1 MKKILLLC
9 LLASIVLGSCTKKAN
24 NETGATTTTNIMS
37 IGAGMYSVHK
47 VPADDPK
54 GEVMIDFEMKAD
66 GTAQIVYNAYQTSNT
81 YNCKLVGKDDKTSDL
96 VFESFGQCLVEPQN
110 KKGDIIATVTKISE
124 DKIEIL
130 WGTEKFVLEK
140 AK

>member
-1 MKKILLLC
+1 MMLVSCAKK
-9 LLASIVLGSCTKKAN
+9 VN
-24 NETGATTTTNIMS
+24 NETATTPTTTTETTNVVS

-54 GEVMIDFEMKAD
+54 GEVMIDLEMKAD
-66 GTAQIVYNAYQTSNT
+66 GTAQMVYGAYQTMNT
-81 YNCKLVGKDDKTSDL
+81 YNCKLVSKDDKTSDL
-96 VFESFGQCLVEPQN
+96 VLESLGQCLVEPQD
-110 KKGDIIATVTKISE
+110 KKGDVIATLTKISE

-130 WGTEKFVLEK
+130 WGTEKSVLEK